1 MRASSDS
8 AGWRPA
14 AAALALAAVLAS
26 GCGEGDEPSGD
37 PGAGSTV
44 TVPVTRVVDG
54 DTVEVSLRGSTED
67 VRYIGVDT
75 PESVAPG
82 EPVECFGRRA
92 SEFNRELVEGE
103 RVALTFDDELR
114 DRYGRL
120 LAYVRLDG
128 LLVNAELV
136 RRGMARTLEIEP
148 NTDRAELLARL
159 QRRAGS
165 LGRGLWSACNP

>member
-1 MRASSDS
+1 MQEPSDIPPARA
-8 AGWRPA
+8 AA
-14 AAALALAAVLAS
+14 AAALMALATLA
-26 GCGEGDEPSGD
+26 GCGGGDSPDEPA
-37 PGAGSTV
+37 AGSTV

-54 DTVEVSLRGSTED
+54 DTVEVTLDGRTED

-92 SEFNRELVEGE
+92 SEFNRGLVEGE

-120 LAYVRLDG
+120 LAYVRLDD

-136 RRGMARTLEIEP
+136 RRGLARTLEIEP
-148 NTDRAELLARL
+148 NTDRAPLLARL
-159 QRRAGS
+159 QRRAGN
-165 LGRGLWSACNP
+165 LGRGLWSACGA

>member
-1 MRASSDS
+1 MRASSNS
-8 AGWRPA
+8 AGMRPA
-14 AAALALAAVLAS
+14 AAALALAAVLVS
-26 GCGEGDEPSGD
+26 GCGEADEAADEPA
-37 PGAGSTV
+37 AGSTV

-54 DTVEVSLRGSTED
+54 DTVEVTLDGSTED

-75 PESVAPG
+75 PESVSPG

-92 SEFNRELVEGE
+92 GEFNRELVEGE
-103 RVALTFDDELR
+103 RVSLTFDEELR

-120 LAYVRLDG
+120 LAYVRVDG

-148 NTDRAELLARL
+148 NTARAELLARL

-165 LGRGLWSACNP
+165 LGRGLWSACDP

>member
-1 MRASSDS
+1 VSPGSLAI
-8 AGWRPA
+8 AVAA
-14 AAALALAAVLAS
+14 AAALVAA
-26 GCGEGDEPSGD
+26 GCGEADEAADD
-37 PGAGSTV
+37 PAAGSTV
-44 TVPVTRVVDG
+44 TVPVTRVIDG
-54 DTVEVSLRGSTED
+54 DTVEVTLDGRTED

-92 SEFNRELVEGE
+92 GEFNRELVEGE

-120 LAYVRLDG
+120 LAYVTLEDV
-128 LLVNAELV
+128 LVNAELV
-136 RRGMARTLEIEP
+136 RRGLARTLEIEP
-148 NTDRAELLARL
+148 NTDRAALLARL

-165 LGRGLWSACNP
+165 LGRGLWSACDA